1 MADSCQKTQEMTLC
15 IEEADAI
22 DALEKLQEH
31 ENEVYL
37 EFEKYKIYFI
47 KKFISMTSQ
56 FKDVYKCALNIIETW
71 FGDEEEQES
80 GQEAYTFQKPAEQNV
95 PFSF

>member
-1 MADSCQKTQEMTLC
+1 MLGCNDVKIIQVVLDGLTNMLNMADSCQKTQEMTLC

-31 ENEVYL
+31 ENE
-37 EFEKYKIYFI
+37 
-47 KKFISMTSQ
+47 
-56 FKDVYKCALNIIETW
+56 DVYKCALNIIETW